1 MASKSAFVFTRVF
14 RDNVCGTSKWYII
27 PSSFPQSLRNKN
39 IISCC
44 GKNYSPEYRF
54 HLYGVSNVAP
64 VIKHPV
70 KFLSVPKYR
79 IFFCD
84 LTQEFKFPFVSHRLY
99 DDPSVLLRMVT
110 LCKHPGI
117 NTLGTELTNF
127 TLLGFADHDV
137 TAQASRCLAQENLSI
152 KEK

>member
-1 MASKSAFVFTRVF
+1 MALESALLFTRVF
-14 RDNVCGTSKWYII
+14 RDNVCGTFKWYII

-54 HLYGVSNVAP
+54 HLYSVSNVAP

-70 KFLSVPKYR
+70 KFLSFPKYR

-84 LTQEFKFPFVSHRLY
+84 LTQESKISFVSPRLH
-99 DDPSVLLRMVT
+99 DVEFSSVFLCLVT
-110 LCKHPGI
+110 LWKHPGI
-117 NTLGTELTNF
+117 NTLETEPTNF
-127 TLLGFADHDV
+127 TLLSFAGHDV
-137 TAQASRCLAQENLSI
+137 TAQASCCLAQENLSI
-152 KEK
+152 